1 MAATQS
7 IKSRRVS
14 AFDEISGRRMQK
26 SLGLWQVGGALLV
39 GFIAYGIAGVHG
51 GLSSLAGSLAV
62 WVGSLLAMLSMRQA
76 SDKKNASAG
85 AALLLLLRAEAIKI
99 VVIALLLWATFKI
112 YAQSL
117 VPLALIAGLA
127 VAALLSGVGISRVSE
142 EQSNGK
148 G

>member
-1 MAATQS
+1 
-7 IKSRRVS
+7 
-14 AFDEISGRRMQK
+14 MQK

-39 GFIAYGIAGVHG
+39 GLLAYLIAGLHG

-62 WVGSLLAMLSMRQA
+62 WVGSLLAMLSMRQ
-76 SDKKNASAG
+76 SGNNKNANAG

-99 VVIALLLWATFKI
+99 VVIALLLWLTFKV
-112 YAQSL
+112 YTPGL

-127 VAALLSGVGISRVSE
+127 VAALLSGLGIGRVVE
-142 EQSNGK
+142 EQSNDK